1 MELIPLLIIVLGIV
15 SSIIGSKN
23 NKDKE
28 GDRNIDTS
36 KLDRRQNTA
45 PRSRQPD
52 RETTT
57 NEQKGFF
64 QTLQE
69 AFDEEFN
76 NSEQQSRTESKP
88 SPKEPSRSRE
98 TVPNSRPERQASERP
113 VRETIQTARERAN
126 SSQNISDIE
135 KRITDRSKHEIGR
148 AHV

>member
-1 MELIPLLIIVLGIV
+1 
-15 SSIIGSKN
+15 
-23 NKDKE
+23 
-28 GDRNIDTS
+28 
-36 KLDRRQNTA
+36 NTA

-76 NSEQQSRTESKP
+76 NSEQQTRTESKP
-88 SPKEPSRSRE
+88 SPREPSRSRE
-98 TVPNSRPERQASERP
+98 MASNSRPERQASERP

-126 SSQNISDIE
+126 SSLNMSDIE
-135 KRITDRSKHEIGR
+135 KRITVCSNHVKRALEAIENVYSKVFHERTEHTAVLGR
-148 AHV
+148 VIADEVRYSYD